1 MGGGAGFAA
10 EGYSL
15 QLEFERLDRELDAA
29 LGFAAAAEHT
39 LQNGNAEFG
48 AVCLS
53 DAADTYQKVRDAL
66 PTANLTGA
74 QLHNLK
80 GSLIRLRRLLGARRV
95 SGSVGRNEAA

>member
-53 DAADTYQKVRDAL
+53 DVPDGYASAGRSAQYQPDRR
-66 PTANLTGA
+66 TTTNLNG
-74 QLHNLK
+74 K
-80 GSLIRLRRLLGARRV
+80 LIRLRRLLGARRV
-95 SGSVGRNEAA
+95 SGSEERNETA